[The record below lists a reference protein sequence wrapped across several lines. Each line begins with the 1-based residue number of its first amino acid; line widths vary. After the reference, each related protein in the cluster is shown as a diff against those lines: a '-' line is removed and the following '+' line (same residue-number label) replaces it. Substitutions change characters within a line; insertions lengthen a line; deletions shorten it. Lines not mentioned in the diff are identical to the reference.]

1 MRSVDGS
8 SDMRQARSSAAAERA
23 CDPRRAISLRRVGEQ
38 KPIDLDALMFEVR
51 ERIREKREKGIYG
64 PDVDALLRVP
74 LPGGRRIF
82 SDDLQ
87 DPLASLAEALDEEV
101 EYDPRSRKPIVGPV
115 ITYARKV
122 VISLVRWWLGAILER
137 QERINRLLAAAYDY
151 EGQMAP
157 RFGMRLERLER
168 DFKARREHETAAN
181 LHSVYF
187 QARFGGDEP
196 VIRRQSEAFVDLFEG
211 CHRVLDLGCGRGIF
225 LQLLKDR
232 GIGGYGVD
240 LDPRMVAQCREKG
253 LEAHEIEALAHL
265 QEVEAGS
272 VDGLY
277 ARHLA
282 EHILPGE
289 LVEILR
295 ACRRALAPHAPLVF
309 ITPNPKTLTVGAH
322 TFWTDPQHLRPIPP
336 DLFRFYLEVEGFTD
350 VELRTFEP
358 TERRLNE
365 DVPTGP
371 IRENVK
377 LLNET
382 LFGDRDYAVIGRAPA
397 R

>member
-1 MRSVDGS
+1 MAD
-8 SDMRQARSSAAAERA
+8 
-23 CDPRRAISLRRVGEQ
+23 
-38 KPIDLDALMFEVR
+38 VR

-64 PDVDALLRVP
+64 PDVEALLRVP

-82 SDDLQ
+82 ADDLQ

-101 EYDPRSRKPIVGPV
+101 GYDPRSRKAIVGPL

-122 VISLVRWWLGAILER
+122 VIGLVRWWLGAILER

-157 RFGMRLERLER
+157 RFGARLERLER
-168 DFKARREHETAAN
+168 GWAEWREREVAAN
-181 LHSVYF
+181 LHSGYF

-196 VIRRQSEAFVDLFEG
+196 VIRKQSEAFIDLFKG
-211 CHRVLDLGCGRGIF
+211 RQRVLDLGSGRGIF

-240 LDPRMVAQCREKG
+240 LDPRMVEASREKG
-253 LEAHEIEALAHL
+253 LEAHEVDALTHL
-265 QEVEAGS
+265 RQIEAGS

-295 ACRRALAPHAPLVF
+295 SCRRALAPGAPLVF
-309 ITPNPKTLTVGAH
+309 VTPNPKTLTVGAH
-322 TFWTDPQHLRPIPP
+322 TFWLDPQHLRPIPP
-336 DLFRFYLEVEGFTD
+336 ELFKFYLEVEGFTN
-350 VELRTFEP
+350 VSVRTFEP
-358 TERRLNE
+358 SEKRLNE
-365 DVPTGP
+365 SVPEGP
-371 IRENVK
+371 IRDNVK

-382 LFGDRDYAVIGRAPA
+382 LFGDRDYAVIGRAPE

>member
-1 MRSVDGS
+1 MSQRS
-8 SDMRQARSSAAAERA
+8 
-23 CDPRRAISLRRVGEQ
+23 
-38 KPIDLDALMFEVR
+38 IDLDALMAQVR

-64 PDVDALLRVP
+64 PDVEALLRVP

-82 SDDLQ
+82 SDDLE

-101 EYDPRSRKPIVGPV
+101 EYDPRSRKPIVGPL
-115 ITYARKV
+115 ITFARRAI
-122 VISLVRWWLGAILER
+122 ISLTRWWMGAILER

-157 RFGMRLERLER
+157 RFGARLESLER
-168 DFKARREHETAAN
+168 WREHQSAAN
-181 LHSVYF
+181 LHSEHF
-187 QARFGGDEP
+187 QARFGGEER
-196 VIRRQSEAFVDLFEG
+196 VIRKQSEAFVDLFKGRE
-211 CHRVLDLGCGRGIF
+211 RVLDLGSGRGIF
-225 LQLLKDR
+225 LQLLKDK

-240 LDPRMVAQCREKG
+240 LDPRMVAHCRAKG
-253 LEAHEIEALAHL
+253 FEVHEAEALTHL
-265 QEVEAGS
+265 RQVEAGS

-295 ACRRALAPHAPLVF
+295 ACRRALAPGAPLVF
-309 ITPNPKTLTVGAH
+309 VTPNPRTLTVGAH
-322 TFWTDPQHLRPIPP
+322 TFWLDPQHLRPIPP
-336 DLFRFYLEVEGFTD
+336 ELFKFYLEVEGFID
-350 VELRTFEP
+350 VDVRTFEP
-358 TERRLNE
+358 SEKRLRE
-365 DVPTGP
+365 DVPEGA

-382 LFGDRDYAVIGRAPA
+382 LFGDRDYAVIGRAPSG
-397 R
+397 

>member
-1 MRSVDGS
+1 M
-8 SDMRQARSSAAAERA
+8 
-23 CDPRRAISLRRVGEQ
+23 GE
-38 KPIDLDALMFEVR
+38 PEPVDLDALMAEVR
-51 ERIREKREKGIYG
+51 ERIRTKREKGIYG
-64 PDVDALLRVP
+64 PDVDALMRVP

-87 DPLASLAEALDEEV
+87 DPLASLAEVLDEEV
-101 EYDPRSRKPIVGPV
+101 EYDPRSRKPGVGPV

-122 VISLVRWWLGAILER
+122 VISLVRWWMGAILER
-137 QERINRLLAAAYDY
+137 QERINRLLAAVYDY

-157 RFGMRLERLER
+157 RFGSRLERLER
-168 DFKARREHETAAN
+168 ELKDWREREVAAN
-181 LHSVYF
+181 MHSVYF

-196 VIRRQSEAFVDLFEG
+196 VIRRQSEQFVDLYKG
-211 CHRVLDLGCGRGIF
+211 RKRVLDLGSGRGIF
-225 LQLLKDR
+225 LQLLKDK

-253 LEAHEIEALAHL
+253 LEAHEVDALTHL
-265 QEVEAGS
+265 RQVEASS

-282 EHILPGE
+282 EHVFPGD
-289 LVEILR
+289 LLEILL
-295 ACRRALAPHAPLVF
+295 ASRRALAPGAPIVF

-322 TFWTDPQHLRPIPP
+322 TFWMDPQHLRPIPP
-336 DLFRFYLEVEGFTD
+336 DLFKFYLEVNGFTG

-358 TERRLNE
+358 TETRLDE
-365 DVPTGP
+365 DVPAGP
-371 IRENVK
+371 SRENVK

-382 LFGDRDYAVIGRAPA
+382 LFGDRDYAVIGYAP
-397 R
+397 

>member
-1 MRSVDGS
+1 MSS
-8 SDMRQARSSAAAERA
+8 SDR
-23 CDPRRAISLRRVGEQ
+23 
-38 KPIDLDALMFEVR
+38 IDVDALMAQVR

-64 PDVDALLRVP
+64 PDVEALLRVP

-101 EYDPRSRKPIVGPV
+101 EYDPRSRKPIVGPI

-122 VISLVRWWLGAILER
+122 VISLVRWWMGAILER

-157 RFGMRLERLER
+157 RFGARLERLER
-168 DFKARREHETAAN
+168 EWKERREREVAAN

-196 VIRRQSEAFVDLFEG
+196 VIRKQSEAFVDLFAG
-211 CHRVLDLGCGRGIF
+211 RKRVLDLGSGRGIF
-225 LQLLKDR
+225 LQLLKDK

-253 LEAHEIEALAHL
+253 LEAHEVDALTHL
-265 QEVEAGS
+265 RQIEAGS

-282 EHILPGE
+282 EHVLPGE

-295 ACRRALAPHAPLVF
+295 ACRRALAPSAPLVF
-309 ITPNPKTLTVGAH
+309 LTPNPATLTVGAH
-322 TFWTDPQHLRPIPP
+322 TFWLDPQHLRPIPP
-336 DLFRFYLEVEGFTD
+336 ELFKFYLEVEGFTE
-350 VELRTFEP
+350 VEIRTFEP
-358 TERRLNE
+358 TENRLRE
-365 DVPTGP
+365 DVPEGP
-371 IRENVK
+371 IRDNVK
-377 LLNET
+377 LLNKT
-382 LFGDRDYAVIGRAPA
+382 LFGDRDYAVIGCAPA
-397 R
+397 K

>member
-1 MRSVDGS
+1 M
-8 SDMRQARSSAAAERA
+8 
-23 CDPRRAISLRRVGEQ
+23 GEPE
-38 KPIDLDALMFEVR
+38 PIDLDALMAEVR
-51 ERIREKREKGIYG
+51 ERIRTKREKGIYG
-64 PDVDALLRVP
+64 PDVDALMRVP

-101 EYDPRSRKPIVGPV
+101 EYDPRSRKPVVGPV

-122 VISLVRWWLGAILER
+122 VISLVRWWMGALLER

-157 RFGMRLERLER
+157 RFGSRLGRLER
-168 DFKARREHETAAN
+168 DWKEWREREVAAN

-196 VIRRQSEAFVDLFEG
+196 VIRRQSEAFVDLFKG
-211 CHRVLDLGCGRGIF
+211 RRRVLDLGSGRGIF

-240 LDPRMVAQCREKG
+240 LDPRMVAQAREKG
-253 LEAHEIEALAHL
+253 LEAHEAEALAHL

-295 ACRRALAPHAPLVF
+295 ACRRALAPGAPLVF
-309 ITPNPKTLTVGAH
+309 VTPNPRTLTVGAH
-322 TFWTDPQHLRPIPP
+322 TFWMDPQHLRPIPP
-336 DLFRFYLEVEGFTD
+336 DLFKFYLEVEGFTD
-350 VELRTFEP
+350 VDLRTFEP
-358 TERRLNE
+358 TEKRLSE
-365 DVPTGP
+365 DVPAGP

-382 LFGDRDYAVIGRAPA
+382 LFGDRDYAVIGRAPK
-397 R
+397 

>member
-1 MRSVDGS
+1 M
-8 SDMRQARSSAAAERA
+8 
-23 CDPRRAISLRRVGEQ
+23 GEQ
-38 KPIDLDALMFEVR
+38 KPVDIDALMGEVR
-51 ERIREKREKGIYG
+51 ERIRTKREKGIYG
-64 PDVDALLRVP
+64 PDVEALMRVP

-122 VISLVRWWLGAILER
+122 VISLVRWWMGAILER

-157 RFGMRLERLER
+157 RFGARLERLER
-168 DFKARREHETAAN
+168 EWKEWREREVAAN

-196 VIRRQSEAFVDLFEG
+196 VIRRQSEAFVDLYKG
-211 CHRVLDLGCGRGIF
+211 RKRVLDLGSGRGIF
-225 LQLLKDR
+225 LQLLRDT

-240 LDPRMVAQCREKG
+240 LDPRMVAQSREKG
-253 LEAHEIEALAHL
+253 LEAHEVDALTHL
-265 QEVEAGS
+265 GQVEAGS
-272 VDGLY
+272 IDGLY

-282 EHILPGE
+282 EHVLPGE

-295 ACRRALAPHAPLVF
+295 ACRRALAAGAPIVF
-309 ITPNPKTLTVGAH
+309 VTPNPRTLTVGAH
-322 TFWTDPQHLRPIPP
+322 TFWNDPQHLRPIPP
-336 DLFRFYLEVEGFTD
+336 DLFKFYLEVEGFTD

-358 TERRLNE
+358 TEKRLSE
-365 DVPTGP
+365 DVPAGA

-382 LFGDRDYAVIGRAPA
+382 LFGDRDYAVIGYAP

>member
-1 MRSVDGS
+1 VTQNG
-8 SDMRQARSSAAAERA
+8 
-23 CDPRRAISLRRVGEQ
+23 
-38 KPIDLDALMFEVR
+38 PIDTAALMVEVR
-51 ERIREKREKGIYG
+51 ERIREKREKGIFG

-82 SDDLQ
+82 ADDLA

-101 EYDPRSRKPIVGPV
+101 EYDPRSRKPLVGPV
-115 ITYARKV
+115 ITLARRV
-122 VISLVRWWLGAILER
+122 VISLVRWWMGAILER

-157 RFGMRLERLER
+157 RFGARLERLER
-168 DFKARREHETAAN
+168 EWKEWREREVAAN

-196 VIRRQSEAFVDLFEG
+196 VIRRQSEAFLDLYAGRHRVVDLG
-211 CHRVLDLGCGRGIF
+211 AGRGIF
-225 LQLLKDR
+225 LQLLKDHD
-232 GIGGYGVD
+232 IGGYGVD

-253 LEAHEIEALAHL
+253 LEAHEVDALTHL
-265 QEVEAGS
+265 KTVEAGS
-272 VDGLY
+272 IDGLY

-295 ACRRALAPHAPLVF
+295 ACRRALAPGAPLVF
-309 ITPNPKTLTVGAH
+309 VTPNPATLTVGGH
-322 TFWTDPQHLRPIPP
+322 TFWNDPQHLRPIPTE
-336 DLFRFYLEVEGFTD
+336 LFTFYLEVEGFTD
-350 VELRTFEP
+350 VAVRTFERS
-358 TERRLNE
+358 ERRLNE
-365 DVPTGP
+365 SVPEGP
-371 IRENVK
+371 IRDNVK

-382 LFGDRDYAVIGRAPA
+382 LFGDRDYAVIGRAPKP
-397 R
+397 

>member
-1 MRSVDGS
+1 
-8 SDMRQARSSAAAERA
+8 
-23 CDPRRAISLRRVGEQ
+23 
-38 KPIDLDALMFEVR
+38 
-51 ERIREKREKGIYG
+51 
-64 PDVDALLRVP
+64 
-74 LPGGRRIF
+74 
-82 SDDLQ
+82 
-87 DPLASLAEALDEEV
+87 
-101 EYDPRSRKPIVGPV
+101 
-115 ITYARKV
+115 V
-122 VISLVRWWLGAILER
+122 VISLVRWWMGALLER

-157 RFGMRLERLER
+157 RFGARLERLER
-168 DFKARREHETAAN
+168 EWKERREHEVAAN

-196 VIRRQSEAFVDLFEG
+196 VIRRQSEAFVDLFG
-211 CHRVLDLGCGRGIF
+211 GRTRVLDLGSGRGIF

-240 LDPRMVAQCREKG
+240 TDPRMVALCREKG
-253 LEAHEIEALAHL
+253 LEAHEADALTHL
-265 QEVEAGS
+265 RGVLAGS
-272 VDGLY
+272 IDGLY
-277 ARHLA
+277 ARHIA

-295 ACRRALAPHAPLVF
+295 ACRVALAPGAPLVF
-309 ITPNPKTLTVGAH
+309 VTPNPKTLTVGAH
-322 TFWTDPQHLRPIPP
+322 TFWNDPQHLRPIPP
-336 DLFRFYLEVEGFTD
+336 ELFTFYLEVEGFTD

-365 DVPTGP
+365 DVPAGP

-377 LLNET
+377 LLNVT

-397 R
+397 K